1 MTKEQKPKATIKRG
15 DAAGIVATLRLSKLP
30 YVKTDYSQ
38 HGMLRVSVRR
48 HGKTIRLK
56 SKPMSPEF
64 YVEYGVAVGELSSM
78 APINV
83 NFRRDTLAWIIDDY
97 MRSGRFMS
105 LAEST
110 RLVRGRVLRQISDE
124 FGDMKYVQINRFDV
138 EKIRAQ
144 KLSQQKPAAAEHR
157 RKFLSQVFRHAQVS
171 GLIDHDPF
179 VGVEK
184 PSENPAL
191 RARTHMSRDGTRYSG
206 HWTWT
211 ADQVEQFFAYWP
223 AGSAPHICMSLIFHL
238 GVRISD
244 AQKLG
249 PRNEIGDRLVFTTEK
264 RVGKDRRGVDLN
276 LPISPDLRAAIDAAR
291 EADCVS
297 LNNYVLNRLGKPFTQ
312 KSLSH
317 WFSER
322 CRIAGLPVECTAHG
336 VRKALA
342 KILAEHG
349 ATSSELKATFGWTT
363 SKLADLYTDQASKK
377 DLATSGLE
385 RLRNVSVSPVA
396 DKLSHISTKS
406 QKSGDR

>member
-1 MTKEQKPKATIKRG
+1 MDREQKPKTTIKRG
-15 DAAGIVATLRLSKLP
+15 DAAEIVATLKLSKLP
-30 YVKTDYSQ
+30 YIKTDFSQ
-38 HGMLRVSVRR
+38 HGTLRVSVRR
-48 HGKTIRLK
+48 HGKTILLK

-83 NFRRDTLAWIIDDY
+83 NFRRDTLGWLIDDY

-124 FGDMKYVQINRFDV
+124 FGDMKFAQINRFDV

-144 KLSQQKPAAAEHR
+144 KLSEQKPHAAEHR
-157 RKFLSQVFRHAQVS
+157 RKFLSQVFRHAQVT

-184 PSENPAL
+184 PSDNPAL
-191 RARTHMSRDGTRYSG
+191 RAHIHTSGDGTRYSG

-211 ADQVEQFFAYWP
+211 TEQVEQFFDYWP
-223 AGSAPHICMSLIFHL
+223 AGSAPHICMSLMYHL

-249 PRNEIGDRLVFTTEK
+249 PRNEVGDRLVFTTEK

-297 LNNYVLNRLGKPFTQ
+297 LNNYVLNRFGKPFTQ
-312 KSLSH
+312 KSISH

-322 CRIAGLPVECTAHG
+322 CKMAGLPVECTAHG

-349 ATSSELKATFGWTT
+349 ATSSELKAAFGWTT

-396 DKLSHISTKS
+396 EKLSHLSTKPH
-406 QKSGDR
+406 KSGNR